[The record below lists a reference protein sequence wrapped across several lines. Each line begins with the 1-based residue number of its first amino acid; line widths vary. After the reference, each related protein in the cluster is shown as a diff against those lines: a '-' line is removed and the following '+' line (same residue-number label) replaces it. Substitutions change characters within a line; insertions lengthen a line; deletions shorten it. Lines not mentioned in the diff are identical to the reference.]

1 MSEEETA
8 FEFPCTF
15 PLKVMGS
22 HDEAFESEVL
32 ALVRDHVGEPGEEA
46 IQRRASRNGRYLSL
60 TVTFTATSKAQLDD
74 LYRALNASDR
84 VLMTL

>member
-1 MSEEETA
+1 MSDEETA

-22 HDEAFESEVL
+22 HDEAFEAEVL

-46 IQRRASRNGRYLSL
+46 VERRTSRNGRYLSL
-60 TVTFTATSKAQLDD
+60 TVTFTATSKDQLDG
-74 LYRALNASDR
+74 LYRALHASNK

>member
-15 PLKVMGS
+15 PLKVMGAHS
-22 HDEAFESEVL
+22 EAFETEVL
-32 ALVRDHVGEPGEEA
+32 TLVREHVGEPGEEA
-46 IQRRASRNGRYLSL
+46 IQRRASSNGRYLSL

-74 LYRALNASDR
+74 LYRALHASEQ

>member
-1 MSEEETA
+1 MTEEETA

-15 PLKVMGS
+15 PLKVMGA
-22 HDEAFESEVL
+22 HNEAFESEVL
-32 ALVRDHVGEPGEEA
+32 AVVREHVGEPGEEA
-46 IQRRASRNGRYLSL
+46 IQRRASSNGRYLSL

-74 LYRALNASDR
+74 LYRALHASEQ

>member
-1 MSEEETA
+1 MSDEETA

-22 HDEAFESEVL
+22 HDEAFEAEVL

-46 IQRRASRNGRYLSL
+46 VERRTSRNGRYLSL
-60 TVTFTATSKAQLDD
+60 TVTFTATSKDQLDG
-74 LYRALNASDR
+74 LYRALHASDK